1 MKFNVLLYNFSTR
14 KVDHYDVIPYFAE
27 QWNDNRFDKTKI
39 KTKED
44 LKNWIKRTSHYQFWG
59 RCQYESLL
67 AAWPFGTKKMTD
79 DIKKLIASGVDI
91 SVYQYNI
98 DLINIITQ
106 DMVKID
112 IHDQIMMNIDV
123 ITDLLSKEF
132 EIYE

>member
-1 MKFNVLLYNFSTR
+1 MKFNVLLYSFSTH
-14 KVDHYDVIPYFAE
+14 KVEHYDVIPYFINS
-27 QWNDNRFDKTKI
+27 WNENRFDKDQI
-39 KTKED
+39 KSKED
-44 LKNWIKRTSHYQFWG
+44 LKSWIKMASQYQFWA

-98 DLINIITQ
+98 DLMNIITQ

-123 ITDLLSKEF
+123 VTDLLNKEF
-132 EIYE
+132 NIYE

>member
-14 KVDHYDVIPYFAE
+14 KVEHYDVIPYFIDS
-27 QWNDNRFDKTKI
+27 WDDNRFDKNKI
-39 KTKED
+39 KSKED
-44 LKNWIKRTSHYQFWG
+44 LKSWIKRVSQYQFWA

-67 AAWPFGTKKMTD
+67 AAWPFGTKKMTN
-79 DIKKLIASGVDI
+79 DIKKLIDSGVDI
-91 SVYQYNI
+91 SIYQYNI
-98 DLINIITQ
+98 DLMNIITH

-132 EIYE
+132 KIY

>member
-14 KVDHYDVIPYFAE
+14 KVEHYDVIPYFVD
-27 QWNDNRFDKTKI
+27 QWHHNRFDKKFV

-44 LKNWIKRTSHYQFWG
+44 LKSWIRRASQYHFWA

-79 DIKKLIASGVDI
+79 DIKKLIDSGVDI
-91 SVYQYNI
+91 RDYRYNI
-98 DLINIITQ
+98 DLMNIITQ

-123 ITDLLSKEF
+123 IVDLLSKEF
-132 EIYE
+132 KIYE

>member
-1 MKFNVLLYNFSTR
+1 MKFNVLLYNFSTH
-14 KVDHYDVIPYFAE
+14 KVEHYNVIPYFIDS
-27 QWNDNRFDKTKI
+27 WNDNRFDKDKV

-44 LKNWIKRTSHYQFWG
+44 LKSWIKRASQYQFWA

-67 AAWPFGTKKMTD
+67 AAWPFGNKKMTD
-79 DIKKLIASGVDI
+79 DIKKLIDSGVDI

-112 IHDQIMMNIDV
+112 IHDQIMMNIDIV
-123 ITDLLSKEF
+123 TDLLSKEF
-132 EIYE
+132 KIYG

>member
-1 MKFNVLLYNFSTR
+1 MKFNVLLYNSSTH
-14 KVDHYDVIPYFAE
+14 KVEHYDVIPYFIDS
-27 QWNDNRFDKTKI
+27 WNENRFDKDQI
-39 KTKED
+39 KSKED
-44 LKNWIKRTSHYQFWG
+44 LKSWIKRASQYQFWA

-67 AAWPFGTKKMTD
+67 AAWPFGTKKITE

-98 DLINIITQ
+98 DLMNIITQ

-123 ITDLLSKEF
+123 VTDLLSKEF
-132 EIYE
+132 NVYE

>member
-1 MKFNVLLYNFSTR
+1 MKFNVLLYNFSTHE
-14 KVDHYDVIPYFAE
+14 VEHYNVIPYFIDL
-27 QWNDNRFDKTKI
+27 WNDNRFDKYKV
-39 KTKED
+39 KSKED
-44 LKNWIKRTSHYQFWG
+44 LKLWIKRSSQYQFWG

-79 DIKKLIASGVDI
+79 DIKKLIDSGVDI

-98 DLINIITQ
+98 DLMNIITQ

-123 ITDLLSKEF
+123 IADLLSKEF
-132 EIYE
+132 GI